1 MSVIALDVKDKQL
14 ADTLDSLHEAI
25 EVVKRMQAQLKEEL
39 EKLKQD
45 EPTKLELLKAAEP
58 HKSSPT
64 LSDTAGPVEAFKSHP
79 MYPEI
84 LKFKESDVVKNP
96 DKYMKPRTM
105 KLMSIPGMKPLLAP
119 FNFKPFKPI
128 GGLNW
133 DKPCLA
139 EEGIVTSSS
148 RY

>member
-45 EPTKLELLKAAEP
+45 EPTKLELLKPAEP
-58 HKSSPT
+58 HKSSPK
-64 LSDTAGPVEAFKSHP
+64 L
-79 MYPEI
+79 I
-84 LKFKESDVVKNP
+84 KNP

-119 FNFKPFKPI
+119 FKPFMPI

-133 DKPCLA
+133 EKPCLA